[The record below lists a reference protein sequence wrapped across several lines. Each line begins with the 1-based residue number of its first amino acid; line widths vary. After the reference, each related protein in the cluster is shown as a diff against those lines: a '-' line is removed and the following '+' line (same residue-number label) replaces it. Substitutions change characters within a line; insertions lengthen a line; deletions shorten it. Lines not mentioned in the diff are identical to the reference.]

1 MNETE
6 KAIEHYREVK
16 RKKTLC
22 GAHGILDKA
31 HLTEFE
37 YANVVLSALEK
48 QALKPAKL
56 EDRKALTIVTCPVC
70 EQTLTWAVQPDDL
83 PPYCPNCGQRI
94 AD

>member
-1 MNETE
+1 MEKSEVSMNETE

-56 EDRKALTIVTCPVC
+56 EEMKCILVIVRH
-70 EQTLTWAVQPDDL
+70 LIL
-83 PPYCPNCGQRI
+83 SL
-94 AD
+94 